1 MTTRFSGGSMCG
13 AVRYECAADP
23 IAMAASFD
31 DPSWY
36 RPQAEIYTAS
46 AAALGLYESGFIE
59 VPRAATKIGGFSG

>member
-46 AAALGLYESGFIE
+46 AQLWDYMNPDLSKFPGL
-59 VPRAATKIGGFSG
+59 PQK